1 MEYIDSLQKLI
12 AEFTKL
18 PSVGRK
24 TAQRFAYSVLNMSDE
39 DVRRFADALIDA
51 KKNIGFCSLCGNYTD
66 KEICSICSERD
77 RSVICVV
84 AFPRDINA
92 IEKSKQFKGVYHVLK
107 GTISPLDGIG
117 PDNLRIKELLSRL
130 DGVKEIIVATNP
142 DVSGEATALYISKLL
157 KPLGIKVTRLA
168 HGIPIGGDI
177 EYTDEVT
184 LARALDDRK
193 EI

>member
-1 MEYIDSLQKLI
+1 MFHLQ
-12 AEFTKL
+12 
-18 PSVGRK
+18 R
-24 TAQRFAYSVLNMSDE
+24 
-39 DVRRFADALIDA
+39 
-51 KKNIGFCSLCGNYTD
+51 
-66 KEICSICSERD
+66 
-77 RSVICVV
+77 VICVV

-142 DVSGEATALYISKLL
+142 DVSGEATALYISKLV

>member
-142 DVSGEATALYISKLL
+142 DVSGEATALYISKLV

>member
-51 KKNIGFCSLCGNYTD
+51 KKNIDFCSLCGNYTD

-142 DVSGEATALYISKLL
+142 DVSGEATALYISKLV

>member
-130 DGVKEIIVATNP
+130 DGVKEIIMATNP
-142 DVSGEATALYISKLL
+142 DVSGEATALYISKLV

>member
-24 TAQRFAYSVLNMSDE
+24 TAQRFAYAVLNMSDE
-39 DVRRFADALIDA
+39 DVQRFADSIVDA

-66 KEICSICSERD
+66 REICSICSERD

-107 GTISPLDGIG
+107 GTISPLDGVG

-142 DVSGEATALYISKLL
+142 DVSGEATALYISKLV

-177 EYTDEVT
+177 EYTDEIT

>member
-39 DVRRFADALIDA
+39 DVQRFADALIDA

-142 DVSGEATALYISKLL
+142 DVSGEATALYISKLV

>member
-66 KEICSICSERD
+66 KEICSICSA
-77 RSVICVV
+77 SF
-84 AFPRDINA
+84 A
-92 IEKSKQFKGVYHVLK
+92 
-107 GTISPLDGIG
+107 
-117 PDNLRIKELLSRL
+117 
-130 DGVKEIIVATNP
+130 
-142 DVSGEATALYISKLL
+142 
-157 KPLGIKVTRLA
+157 
-168 HGIPIGGDI
+168 
-177 EYTDEVT
+177 
-184 LARALDDRK
+184 
-193 EI
+193 

>member
-24 TAQRFAYSVLNMSDE
+24 TAQRFAYAVLNMSDE
-39 DVRRFADALIDA
+39 DVQRFADSLVDA

-66 KEICSICSERD
+66 REICSICSERD

-107 GTISPLDGIG
+107 GTISPLDGVG

-142 DVSGEATALYISKLL
+142 DVSGEATALYISKLV

-177 EYTDEVT
+177 EYTDEIT